1 MTPNQDDL
9 HIQIIIIAPWSCT
22 MFTVESLCKFYYL
35 FYLKKKRKEKVDL
48 CCHVG
53 GVWVSFIGRIKEN
66 KVNDYVLLKETVDY

>member
-1 MTPNQDDL
+1 MKLYDVHGRIPV
-9 HIQIIIIAPWSCT
+9 QIL
-22 MFTVESLCKFYYL
+22 FFNFY
-35 FYLKKKRKEKVDL
+35 FFKKKRKEKVDL

>member
-1 MTPNQDDL
+1 MKLYDVHGRIPV
-9 HIQIIIIAPWSCT
+9 QI
-22 MFTVESLCKFYYL
+22 L
-35 FYLKKKRKEKVDL
+35 FFIFLKKRKEKVDL